1 MKTKKKLFHTESEV
15 PMRTAETI
23 QAIEKRLLETLQASG
38 LRLTAQRRVIC
49 RYLAT
54 KETHPTAQQI
64 YEDLKPSFPSLSLA
78 TVYNTLEAL
87 VELGAV
93 HALGDAGDNTMHYD
107 ADIDPHLNLACV
119 RCHRIV
125 DLPLAQ
131 LSALEEEAQRLTGY
145 RMLGARIMY
154 YGLCPDCQR
163 ETDTPHPEPMTS
175 QAQETQN

>member
-1 MKTKKKLFHTESEV
+1 
-15 PMRTAETI
+15 MRTAETI
-23 QAIEKRLLETLQASG
+23 RSIEERLLDALQAGG

-49 RYLAT
+49 RYLAST
-54 KETHPTAQQI
+54 ETHPTAQEI
-64 YEDLKPSFPSLSLA
+64 YEELKPTFPSLSLA

-93 HALGDAGDNTMHYD
+93 HALGDAGDNATHYD
-107 ADIDPHLNLACV
+107 ADIEPHLNLACV
-119 RCHRIV
+119 RCHRII

-131 LSALEEEAQRLTGY
+131 LSALEEEARRRTGY

-163 ETDTPHPEPMTS
+163 EEEAAARPQHAALPAE
-175 QAQETQN
+175 QTQN

>member
-1 MKTKKKLFHTESEV
+1 MLTDST
-15 PMRTAETI
+15 T
-23 QAIEKRLLETLQASG
+23 QAIEKRLLETLQAGG

-49 RYLAT
+49 RYLA
-54 KETHPTAQQI
+54 ETHEHPTAQQI
-64 YEDLKPSFPSLSLA
+64 YEALKPSFPSLSLA

-107 ADIDPHLNLACV
+107 ADIEPHLNLACV
-119 RCHRIV
+119 RCHRII

-163 ETDTPHPEPMTS
+163 EIAASESESIPLS
-175 QAQETQN
+175 AQKAQN